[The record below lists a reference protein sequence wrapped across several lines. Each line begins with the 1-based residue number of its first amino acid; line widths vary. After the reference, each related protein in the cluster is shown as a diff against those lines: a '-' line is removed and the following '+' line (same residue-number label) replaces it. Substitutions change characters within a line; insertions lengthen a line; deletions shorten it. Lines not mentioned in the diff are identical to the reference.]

1 MAEFETETG
10 DAGVGAPR
18 PRPPRPT
25 LDPAPSIFPADAGAL
40 TAFVV
45 YWDAR
50 IPLSTESRVR
60 LERQIRRA
68 VLAELAEVEMDGDIS
83 ITTVSEPD
91 SRGIS
96 IQRL

>member
-1 MAEFETETG
+1 VAEFQTETS

-18 PRPPRPT
+18 PRPP
-25 LDPAPSIFPADAGAL
+25 LDPAPTIFPTDAGAL
-40 TAFVV
+40 TAYVV

-68 VLAELAEVEMDGDIS
+68 VLAELAEIEMDSDIS
-83 ITTVSEPD
+83 ITSVSEPD
-91 SRGIS
+91 TRGIS